1 MSVDGWENIPGDVQ
15 SAKGRPGAVLE
26 TDILIVG
33 SGFGGSVAA
42 ARLTEA
48 GRDVVMLERG
58 PWRDTL
64 PAVSMNIRDR
74 IALPRASL
82 WDMITKSL
90 SKFTGRRLTGARGI
104 PVNRRHGMFEVS
116 NHRGLIT
123 ACTNQVG
130 GGSLAWAGAVSRPLR
145 EDYWDDRAEGVSEEI
160 MAPHFERIW
169 NELGVSPLPLSEP
182 GQVNWEKELSDR
194 KWIDFSAGKGAHWA
208 HQIPGNDKKPAYP
221 FGIQRADSQF
231 TGHLS
236 LGCLD
241 GSKAST
247 DSVWLGPAMARGL
260 KLIASCRVTRI
271 RRTDDGYLVYAQ
283 RTGGE
288 LELQV
293 RCRTLLMGAGT
304 INTLRLLMEAEKRG
318 DLESM
323 PALGQGISGNGD
335 EMALMWNVKAPEQK
349 GIRNGLGAMFHL
361 RHGSRKVVH
370 GFIETDMPRPRW
382 RVLRRLLSPLFNSML
397 VVSMGPD
404 GSYGQASLVGKRM
417 IIDFDAGSTKA
428 NRTGRSENREI
439 AKRLGVKKLL
449 VPKAVTVHLCGGA
462 RVGPSATKGV
472 VNGDGECW
480 TNPGLFVVDAAGIPG
495 APGSPPSYNIA
506 VWASHVA
513 KGITT
518 RDPERN
524 TTTVR
529 GDVSTLL
536 GRPKCRQIS
545 ALFSVLPHDPERSG
559 DIVGRWQALLLVR
572 VQRRCPRRMRV
583 EIEQVSETLETL
595 KPSSGALPGAVEANA
610 WDGSGLC
617 WQWRGRCSAQLS
629 SEQLADIQFR
639 SLPDS
644 DRMLARIRQHDG
656 PEGWYLMVRAG

>member
-1 MSVDGWENIPGDVQ
+1 MSVGGWENIPGGAQ
-15 SAKGRPGAVLE
+15 PAKGRPSVVLE
-26 TDILIVG
+26 TDVLIIG
-33 SGFGGSVAA
+33 SGFGGAVAA

-64 PAVSMNIRDR
+64 PATSMNVRDR

-82 WDMITKSL
+82 WHMISKSL
-90 SKFTGRRLTGARGI
+90 STFTGHRLTGARGL
-104 PVNRRHGMFEVS
+104 PFNRRHGMFELS
-116 NHRGLIT
+116 NHRGLFS

-130 GGSLAWAGAVSRPLR
+130 GGSLAWAGAVARPLR
-145 EDYWDDRAEGVSEEI
+145 PDYWDGRAEGVSEEI
-160 MAPHFERIW
+160 MAPHFERVW
-169 NELGVSPLPLSEP
+169 NELEVAPFPLSEP
-182 GQVNWEKELSDR
+182 GAVNWAKELSDQD
-194 KWIDFSAGKGAHWA
+194 WLDFSAGDGAQWA
-208 HQIPGNDKKPAYP
+208 HRMPGSDKTPTYP
-221 FGIQRADSQF
+221 LGIQRASSQF

-247 DSVWLGPAMARGL
+247 DSIWLGPAMARGL

-293 RCRTLLMGAGT
+293 RCRSLLMGAGT
-304 INTLRLLMEAEKRG
+304 INTLRLLMEAEKCG

-335 EMALMWNVKAPEQK
+335 EMALMWNVKAAKQK
-349 GIRNGLGAMFHL
+349 GIRNGLGSIFHL
-361 RHGSRKVVH
+361 RHGSRKLVH
-370 GFIETDMPRPRW
+370 GFIETDLPRPRW
-382 RVLRRLLSPLFNSML
+382 RILRRLLRPLFNSML

-404 GSYGQASLVGKRM
+404 GSYGQAGLVGRRM
-417 IIDFDAGSTKA
+417 VIHFDAGSTKA
-428 NRTGRSENREI
+428 NRTGRSENREV
-439 AKRLGVKKLL
+439 AKRLGVKALFF
-449 VPKAVTVHLCGGA
+449 PKAVTVHLCGGA

-513 KGITT
+513 EGITS
-518 RDPERN
+518 REPERN
-524 TTTVR
+524 TTVVQA
-529 GDVSTLL
+529 DVSALL
-536 GRPKCRQIS
+536 ARAERRQLS
-545 ALFSVLPHDPERSG
+545 ALFSMLPHDPDRSG
-559 DIVGRWQALLLVR
+559 DMVGRWQALLLVR
-572 VQRRCPRRMRV
+572 VQSRCPRRMRV

-595 KPSSGALPGAVEANA
+595 KPSAGALPGAVPASA

-617 WQWRGRCSAQLS
+617 WQWRGKCSAQLGS
-629 SEQLADIQFR
+629 GQLTDIQFR
-639 SLPDS
+639 PLPDS
-644 DRMLARIRQHDG
+644 DRMLARVRQHDG
-656 PEGWYLMVRAG
+656 PEGWYLLVRAG